1 MIPTRISPLLAREL
15 ARLGVPHDTGEAARR
30 AVSRDA
36 WAVGA
41 IMEYY
46 GAPAEPIAAAVVR
59 PRDEA
64 EVRAVVRW
72 AAAGGHPLVPRGG
85 GTSLTGA
92 AWVDRPD
99 AVVLDLGGLTGGF
112 EVDDQRRTVT
122 SGAGLTGARLEQRL
136 STRGLTCGHQPSSA
150 ARATVG
156 GFLATRSSGPFSG
169 RVGKIE
175 DLVRHAAWVDGAGEL
190 HEDDGPG
197 GFLDLVLGC
206 EGTLGVFTR
215 ATLAVQP
222 MPEHV
227 AMTSAV
233 FDSLDAGLFAM
244 RRIVQ
249 EGLAPAFLRLY
260 DPAAAVQALRST
272 RRSEGG
278 KGRFPGGLLSPVAH
292 LGRRSLPW
300 VLRAAPLLNRLIQE
314 TLPKLWRNRFLLLAG
329 SAGDPFGAQ
338 LCASQMSSI
347 MTACGGRD
355 LGQEPARRW
364 WTHRQA
370 LFEIRPRVFASGA
383 FADALDVST
392 TWSRVPGLVK
402 AVLDELAPHAFVMSH
417 FSHAWHDGCSVHF
430 TFAGAG
436 RSLED
441 TLTRY
446 HHVWNLALTAAAR
459 HQATISH
466 HHGVGRLKRDFFASE
481 HGAAVEV
488 LRRLRRTLDPAGIL
502 NPGALWPA

>member
-1 MIPTRISPLLAREL
+1 MKHPHPSPMLDREL
-15 ARLGVPHDTGEAARR
+15 ARLGVPYDTAEAARR
-30 AVSRDA
+30 TVSRDA

-41 IMEYY
+41 IMDYY
-46 GAPAEPIAAAVVR
+46 GAPVEPIAAAVVS

-72 AAAGGHPLVPRGG
+72 AGAGGHPLVPRGG

-99 AVVLDLGGLTGGF
+99 AVVLDLSRLTEVF
-112 EVDDQRRTVT
+112 EVDAARRVVTV
-122 SGAGLTGARLEQRL
+122 GAGLTGARLEQRL
-136 STRGLTCGHQPSSA
+136 QAQGLTTGHQPSSA

-175 DLVRHAAWVDGAGEL
+175 DLVRRAAWVDGEGGL
-190 HEDDGPG
+190 HEDEGPG

-215 ATLAVQP
+215 AGLALQP
-222 MPEHV
+222 LPEHV

-233 FDSLDAGLFAM
+233 FDSLDAGLTAM

-260 DPAAAVQALRST
+260 DPSAAVQALRNP
-272 RRSEGG
+272 RRGRSGG
-278 KGRFPGGLLSPVAH
+278 GWLNPMGR
-292 LGRRSLPW
+292 LGRRSLPLI
-300 VLRAAPLLNRLIQE
+300 LRAAPLWNRLIQE
-314 TLPKLWRNRFLLLAG
+314 TLPRLWRNRYLLLAG
-329 SAGDPFGAQ
+329 AAGDPFGAQ
-338 LCASQMSSI
+338 LGVTQMGTI
-347 MTACGGRD
+347 LTACGGRD

-364 WTHRQA
+364 WLHRQA

-383 FADALDVST
+383 FADALDVCT
-392 TWSRVPGLVK
+392 TWSRMPALVA
-402 AVLDELAPHAFVMSH
+402 AVLEELSPHAFVMAH

-436 RSLED
+436 RSLSD

-446 HHVWNLALTAAAR
+446 HHVWSLALTAAAR

-488 LRRLRRTLDPAGIL
+488 LRGLKRTMDPRGVL
-502 NPGALWPA
+502 NPGALWPT

>member
-1 MIPTRISPLLAREL
+1 MTPTRLSPMLDREL
-15 ARLGVPHDTGEAARR
+15 ARLQVPYDTGEAARR

-41 IMEYY
+41 IMDYY
-46 GAPAEPIAAAVVR
+46 GAPVEPIAAAVLR

-64 EVRAVVRW
+64 EVRAAVRW
-72 AAAGGHPLVPRGG
+72 AAAGDHPLVPRGG
-85 GTSLTGA
+85 GTGLTGA

-99 AVVLDLGGLTGGF
+99 AVVLELGGLTGGF
-112 EVDDQRRTVT
+112 EVDPRRRTVT
-122 SGAGLTGARLEQRL
+122 AGAGLTGARLEQRL
-136 STRGLTCGHQPSSA
+136 LALGLTCGHQPSSA

-175 DLVRHAAWVDGAGEL
+175 ELVRRASWVDGAGGL

-222 MPEHV
+222 LPEHV

-233 FDSLDAGLFAM
+233 FDSLDAGLAAM

-260 DPAAAVQALRST
+260 DPSAAVQALRG
-272 RRSEGG
+272 RRGADAG
-278 KGRFPGGLLSPVAH
+278 GRFPGGLLSPASH
-292 LGRRSLPW
+292 LGRRTLPW
-300 VLRAAPLLNRLIQE
+300 VLWAAPLLNRLIQE
-314 TLPKLWRNRFLLLAG
+314 TLPRLWRNRFLLLAG
-329 SAGDPFGAQ
+329 AAGDPFGAQ
-338 LCASQMSSI
+338 LGASQMSAI

-392 TWSRVPGLVK
+392 TWSRMPGLVS
-402 AVLDELAPHAFVMSH
+402 AVLEELAPHAFVMAH
-417 FSHAWHDGCSVHF
+417 FSHAWHDGCSAHL

-481 HGAAVEV
+481 HGASVE
-488 LRRLRRTLDPAGIL
+488 LLQRLRRTLDPAGIL